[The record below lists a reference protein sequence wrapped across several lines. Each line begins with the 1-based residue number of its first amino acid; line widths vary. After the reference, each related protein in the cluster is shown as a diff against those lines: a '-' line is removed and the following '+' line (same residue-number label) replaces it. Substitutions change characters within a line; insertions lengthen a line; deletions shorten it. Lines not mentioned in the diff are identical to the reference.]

1 MMDVFM
7 PDLSRYWFGS
17 DASTARTESVR
28 REEPSAEANTRAQ
41 SDYALLCDRVS
52 AARYV
57 A

>member
-1 MMDVFM
+1 MDVFM

>member
-1 MMDVFM
+1 MDVFM
-7 PDLSRYWFGS
+7 PDLSRYWFGIE
-17 DASTARTESVR
+17 ASTSRTDTVR
-28 REEPSAEANTRAQ
+28 REEPSPETNKRAQ